1 MSVTRM
7 ILRNGQSVPG
17 ATDLEV
23 AELGVNTVDGKVYV
37 KDEFNRVVPVGND
50 AYDDSQIVADLAAE
64 TQARQDAD
72 AALQEAID
80 NSPGMIIS
88 DEEPT
93 DVPDGTLW
101 LESTTAIVWIYDTD
115 KWIQFPAGGYDDTQ
129 VKADISA
136 NAANIAANTAN
147 IAANSTA
154 IGTKL
159 DADTIW
165 TGTQDEYDALTPD
178 ANVLYFITA

>member
-1 MSVTRM
+1 M
-7 ILRNGQSVPG
+7 
-17 ATDLEV
+17 A
-23 AELGVNTVDGKVYV
+23 
-37 KDEFNRVVPVGND
+37 
-50 AYDDSQIVADLAAE
+50 
-64 TQARQDAD
+64 
-72 AALQEAID
+72 
-80 NSPGMIIS
+80 
-88 DEEPT
+88 
-93 DVPDGTLW
+93 
-101 LESTTAIVWIYDTD
+101 ESTTAIVWIYDTD

-178 ANVLYFITA
+178 ANVLYYYCMSLKLGNTDVDGIMLGDKEVSVVYKGTDEVWSAYTPPVIEPIDDITEVFSAWPYTGNQLDRALVTGTDTSAGGAIWIKGRDWPTPHCSF